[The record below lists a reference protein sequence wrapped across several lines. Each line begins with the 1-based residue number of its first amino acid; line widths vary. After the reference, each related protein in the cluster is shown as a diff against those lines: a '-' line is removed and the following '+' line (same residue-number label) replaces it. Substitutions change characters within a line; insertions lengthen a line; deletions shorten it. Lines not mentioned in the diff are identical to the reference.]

1 MSTVI
6 IFWFPSQNILK
17 IPISVRPAELME
29 ADIGDAG
36 VGYVDGAQGE
46 ADRVENLF
54 QLHQN
59 LFIK

>member
-1 MSTVI
+1 
-6 IFWFPSQNILK
+6 
-17 IPISVRPAELME
+17 ME

-46 ADRVENLF
+46 ADRMENLF

-59 LFIK
+59 LFIKWTW